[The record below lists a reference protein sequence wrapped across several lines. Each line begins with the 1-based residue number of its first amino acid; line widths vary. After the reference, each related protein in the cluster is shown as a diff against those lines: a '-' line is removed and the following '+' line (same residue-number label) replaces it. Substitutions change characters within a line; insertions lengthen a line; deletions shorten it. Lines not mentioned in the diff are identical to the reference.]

1 MPIKLFRRI
10 NMTRREFLKTPQ
22 MNAIRN
28 NLFSSAVIG
37 YVIAGLTLYFGV
49 IKTGNYFAMLDV
61 VLILACA
68 LLIHLLQ
75 SRAAAIVLAAYAVL
89 NVVVTSVSNGRF
101 SGWWV
106 ALVGVYAVIY
116 TFKFQKAW
124 KDYQNDNAE

>member
-1 MPIKLFRRI
+1 
-10 NMTRREFLKTPQ
+10 

-37 YVIAGLTLYFGV
+37 YVIAGVFLYINV
-49 IKTGNYFAMLDV
+49 IKSGYFYAVIDIV
-61 VLILACA
+61 VILACS

-89 NVVVTSVSNGRF
+89 NAVVTTVSTGKFNGWSWVVVF
-101 SGWWV
+101 
-106 ALVGVYAVIY
+106 VGVYAVIY

-124 KDYQNDNAE
+124 KDYQKDNEE

>member
-1 MPIKLFRRI
+1 
-10 NMTRREFLKTPQ
+10 

-49 IKTGNYFAMLDV
+49 IQTGNYFTILDV
-61 VLILACA
+61 ILVLACS

-75 SRAAAIVLAAYAVL
+75 SRVAAIVLAAYAVL
-89 NVVVTSVSNGRF
+89 NVVVTSVSNGKF

-124 KDYQNDNAE
+124 KDYQKDNEE

>member
-1 MPIKLFRRI
+1 
-10 NMTRREFLKTPQ
+10 MTRREFLKTPQ
-22 MNAIRN
+22 MNAIKN

-89 NVVVTSVSNGRF
+89 NVVVTTVSNGKF

-124 KDYQNDNAE
+124 KDYQKDNEE